1 MNLNYRS
8 NEYNLIG
15 SQTEELIRIYGI
27 KIKWIFTE
35 KIKQDSI
42 FGEFSHFKAND
53 KDCFEIYAMP
63 ENTDDFEDIERLQT
77 QFPGVLG
84 DGTLNLF
91 ISKITARELMQ
102 KSLNTQNEIDIT
114 AMDKTIQRLHGSL
127 IILPAGKIMEVTK
140 VDLDAPGMNNQFLSA
155 IDKNLFII
163 HCKTYIHK
171 TTNEISVNPQ
181 ITDAESLD
189 TGKTPDMFDTLD
201 KYFDEMVKR
210 NENQKTEAQ
219 ERFEKIDPVF
229 GRF

>member
-1 MNLNYRS
+1 MNLNYRV

-15 SQTEELIRIYGI
+15 TQIEELIRIYGL

-42 FGEFSHFKAND
+42 FGEFSHFKADN
-53 KDCFEIYAMP
+53 KSVFEVYAMP
-63 ENTDDFEDIERLQT
+63 ENTDDFDDIERLQT

-127 IILPAGKIMEVTK
+127 IILPAGKVMEVTK
-140 VDLDAPGMNNQFLSA
+140 IDLDVPGAGNQFLNA
-155 IDKNLFII
+155 IDKVCYVV

-171 TTNEISVNPQ
+171 TANEISVDTQ
-181 ITDAESLD
+181 ITDPESLD
-189 TGKTPDMFDTLD
+189 QGKTPDMFDTLD

-210 NENQKTEAQ
+210 NETQKTEAQ
-219 ERFEKIDPVF
+219 ERFEKDDPVF

>member
-42 FGEFSHFKAND
+42 FGEFSHFKANN

-63 ENTDDFEDIERLQT
+63 ENTDDFDDVERLQT

-91 ISKITARELMQ
+91 ISKITVRDLMQ
-102 KSLNTQNEIDIT
+102 KSENSQNQIDIT
-114 AMDKTIQRLHGSL
+114 AMDDTIQKLHGSL
-127 IILPAGKIMEVTK
+127 IILPAGKVMEVTK
-140 VDLDAPGMNNQFLSA
+140 IDLDAPGMNNLFLQA
-155 IDKNLFII
+155 VDKNCFIV

-171 TTNEISVNPQ
+171 TANEISVDAQ
-181 ITDAESLD
+181 ITDPESID
-189 TGKTPDMFDTLD
+189 QGKTPDMFDTLD
-201 KYFDEMVKR
+201 KYFDEMTKR
-210 NENQKTEAQ
+210 NDAQKDLAS
-219 ERFEKIDPVF
+219 ERFEKVDPVF

>member
-1 MNLNYRS
+1 
-8 NEYNLIG
+8 
-15 SQTEELIRIYGI
+15 
-27 KIKWIFTE
+27 
-35 KIKQDSI
+35 
-42 FGEFSHFKAND
+42 
-53 KDCFEIYAMP
+53 MP
-63 ENTDDFEDIERLQT
+63 ENTDDFDDIERLQT

-127 IILPAGKIMEVTK
+127 IILPAGKVMEVTK
-140 VDLDAPGMNNQFLSA
+140 IDLDVPGAGNQFLNA
-155 IDKNLFII
+155 IDKVCYIV

-171 TTNEISVNPQ
+171 TANEISVDTQ
-181 ITDAESLD
+181 ITDPESLD
-189 TGKTPDMFDTLD
+189 QGKTPDMFDTLD

-210 NENQKTEAQ
+210 NETQKTEAQ
-219 ERFEKIDPVF
+219 ERFEKDDPVF